1 MIKDIRTFK
10 PIDNSKEFFI
20 DTNVLYWYSYSK
32 YDLFNTST
40 KKQAQPYLDFLEM
53 LIYNKHLIFTSI
65 YNLSEL
71 LHIIE
76 KHEFSIYQ
84 ETNKELKL
92 SIKDFRILTSR
103 KYVKNELLTALANT
117 KNLCTILNYSFSLSE
132 LEEFIDTSDR
142 HRCDNYDFIIIKN
155 CIEKGKINIISDD
168 SDFSTLDKINLY
180 TANENILGIK

>member
-53 LIYNKHLIFTSI
+53 LIYNKHPIFTSI

-92 SIKDFRILTSR
+92 SIKDFRRLTSR
-103 KYVKNELLTALANT
+103 KYVKN
-117 KNLCTILNYSFSLSE
+117 
-132 LEEFIDTSDR
+132 DR
-142 HRCDNYDFIIIKN
+142 KERIWK
-155 CIEKGKINIISDD
+155 K
-168 SDFSTLDKINLY
+168 L
-180 TANENILGIK
+180 